1 MSDVSAIILA
11 AGLSRRMGAQNKL
24 LLPVNGVPM
33 IRHMVEIYAS
43 ISTRIIV
50 VTGHE
55 AGKIETAL
63 FGTNVMFAFNP
74 DFTDGQA
81 SSVACGLRASG
92 SEGPVLMGLG
102 DQPRLE
108 LDDLHTL
115 LEAHMEADPARIS
128 IPVAHGKRGNPI
140 VIPAHL
146 RGALL
151 ADSRSPGCKTFTRA
165 HPQHVQFHE
174 LKAVGFYTDVD
185 NLKEYRAIS
194 AEQFEE
200 TR

>member
-1 MSDVSAIILA
+1 
-11 AGLSRRMGAQNKL
+11 
-24 LLPVNGVPM
+24 
-33 IRHMVEIYAS
+33 
-43 ISTRIIV
+43 
-50 VTGHE
+50 
-55 AGKIETAL
+55 
-63 FGTNVMFAFNP
+63 
-74 DFTDGQA
+74 
-81 SSVACGLRASG
+81 
-92 SEGPVLMGLG
+92 
-102 DQPRLE
+102 
-108 LDDLHTL
+108 
-115 LEAHMEADPARIS
+115 
-128 IPVAHGKRGNPI
+128 

>member
-11 AGLSRRMGAQNKL
+11 AGLSRRMGEQNKL

-146 RGALL
+146 RGGPLGRLTVTRLQDIYPRASPACSVPRTESGGLL
-151 ADSRSPGCKTFTRA
+151 HGCRQSQGIPR
-165 HPQHVQFHE
+165 HI
-174 LKAVGFYTDVD
+174 G
-185 NLKEYRAIS
+185 
-194 AEQFEE
+194 
-200 TR
+200 